1 MEIDIKVSMQVNNMK
16 LNLKVLFF
24 CFFFFFKIH
33 SAVKG
38 GFMAKSINEGIS
50 WYVTLNVSSVFY

>member
-16 LNLKVLFF
+16 LNLKVCF
-24 CFFFFFKIH
+24 FFFFFKIH

>member
-16 LNLKVLFF
+16 LNLKVV
-24 CFFFFFKIH
+24 FFFFFKIH